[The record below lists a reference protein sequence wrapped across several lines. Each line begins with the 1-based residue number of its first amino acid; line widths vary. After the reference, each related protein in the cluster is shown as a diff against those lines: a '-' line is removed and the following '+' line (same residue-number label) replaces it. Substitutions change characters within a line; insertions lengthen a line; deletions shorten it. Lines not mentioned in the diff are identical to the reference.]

1 MVRKGLRPSFR
12 FGFIRPWKQAR
23 YAEVFPFRR
32 SWPAILILLVLDI
45 VFLIPAIT
53 TFREA
58 ISLWSQ
64 PDDLFNLVAALF
76 ISFWLLGWS
85 IAPILLTLLLLALV
99 FGRESV
105 RAGPRY
111 FEICLGLSGL
121 GMAMRY
127 DPGSMRNLR
136 IEYPDKGSGK
146 SWRGPHLA
154 FDYGANSG
162 EFGSDID
169 EQSLEPI
176 RSLIETAT
184 GIRLRE
190 GEATVEE
197 LNEHWEMG
205 GGEDSQ
211 KTEPVLYKQVARD
224 DGVELTSGSTLALI
238 AANMIPVAGTLF
250 YGWELGTVL
259 VLYWAESAIIGFY
272 NLLKIAV
279 IGRWLVL
286 LAGPFFLGHF
296 GGFMAGHFLFLYMLF
311 VKGPIEG
318 VSEPTGL
325 GEVWQ
330 LFYALWPALTALFI
344 SHGLSFFQNFINRG
358 EYRERTVK
366 DQMSEPYSR
375 IIFMHVVIIFGGGL
389 TLVLGDATPVILL
402 IIGLK
407 ILFDVRA
414 HLKEHRVK

>member
-1 MVRKGLRPSFR
+1 M
-12 FGFIRPWKQAR
+12 
-23 YAEVFPFRR
+23 
-32 SWPAILILLVLDI
+32 
-45 VFLIPAIT
+45 
-53 TFREA
+53 
-58 ISLWSQ
+58 
-64 PDDLFNLVAALF
+64 
-76 ISFWLLGWS
+76 
-85 IAPILLTLLLLALV
+85 
-99 FGRESV
+99 
-105 RAGPRY
+105 
-111 FEICLGLSGL
+111 
-121 GMAMRY
+121 
-127 DPGSMRNLR
+127 
-136 IEYPDKGSGK
+136 
-146 SWRGPHLA
+146 
-154 FDYGANSG
+154 
-162 EFGSDID
+162 
-169 EQSLEPI
+169 
-176 RSLIETAT
+176 
-184 GIRLRE
+184 
-190 GEATVEE
+190 EE

-211 KTEPVLYKQVARD
+211 KTEPVLYKHVARNG
-224 DGVELTSGSTLALI
+224 GVELTSGSTLALI

-296 GGFMAGHFLFLYMLF
+296 GGFMAGHFLFLYLLF
-311 VKGPIEG
+311 VNGPIEG

-330 LFYALWPALTALFI
+330 LFYAIWPALTALNI
-344 SHGLSFFQNFINRG
+344 SHGLTIFQNIINRG
-358 EYRERTVK
+358 ENRERTVK

-375 IIFMHVVIIFGGGL
+375 IIFMHQVIIFGGGL